1 MVFVSFLLVLLQV
14 LFDLLQS
21 MLTQYD
27 GFYLVSITSFFVV
40 KLIFLMF
47 IVYLRV
53 GIKLR
58 FLFKSWNVAF
68 VNVFLLR
75 FMTCPIGSDWYLV
88 VFSTVLQSFLMFSW
102 FVLCCLSCLLFLY
115 FALGLRCCYVFEC
128 VHCCFGSFNNG
139 L

>member
-58 FLFKSWNVAF
+58 FLFKS
-68 VNVFLLR
+68 
-75 FMTCPIGSDWYLV
+75 
-88 VFSTVLQSFLMFSW
+88 
-102 FVLCCLSCLLFLY
+102 
-115 FALGLRCCYVFEC
+115 
-128 VHCCFGSFNNG
+128 
-139 L
+139 